1 MLNLS
6 EHIFVTV
13 YLSSRTSFNQDNS
26 TYSFYL
32 YSVIVEAL
40 KVDSLQRLCSSLEPI
55 LRRVVRPKQA
65 YIKRKFTSPYGVA
78 KCLLKFCVSFYQ
90 L

>member
-1 MLNLS
+1 MLNGLS
-6 EHIFVTV
+6 EHLFLSVK
-13 YLSSRTSFNQDNS
+13 LSSRRSFNQDNS

-55 LRRVVRPKQA
+55 LRRVVRTKQV
-65 YIKRKFTSPYGVA
+65 YTKRNYCSHLFKLMCFS
-78 KCLLKFCVSFYQ
+78 LLIIIRA
-90 L
+90 